1 MNTEELEKLD
11 DLTLDLSFDLS
22 ILNSAIKDSENLKL
36 YELTNFVERIY
47 QDSEKIRKIFDN
59 EIRSN

>member
-59 EIRSN
+59 EIRKN